1 MLPPIMP
8 VSRLTGAVPF
18 LCRSPLF
25 ALFLMILLFPL
36 LLGACAGGGG
46 GLSSAG
52 PVVLVDG
59 TDRFADEEEEDDEDD
74 EDDKDGESPP
84 TPRAD
89 PSEEWVGGTPTL
101 IERAFLTAMNE
112 ASADATFG
120 ASDSFDKIDYRLALN
135 VTRFAYVPGGEAM
148 VDFDATVNTSDGD
161 VLLARSYWGWA
172 PLVGEV
178 PAEGFNALG
187 VALGEA
193 MTVFAGELATA
204 RYWKDKTS

>member
-1 MLPPIMP
+1 MNATFPVGTLTFIRALAGAVAGLLVLAAYSAVPVRSPDTHYDLDVVMAP
-8 VSRLTGAVPF
+8 VSFGTEAAIDLRRVDVRGLQSGRPLVIVTGTEP
-18 LCRSPLF
+18 
-25 ALFLMILLFPL
+25 I
-36 LLGACAGGGG
+36 
-46 GLSSAG
+46 
-52 PVVLVDG
+52 
-59 TDRFADEEEEDDEDD
+59 RFQEQRGHFGHVA
-74 EDDKDGESPP
+74 
-84 TPRAD
+84 
-89 PSEEWVGGTPTL
+89 TPTL
-101 IERAFLTAMNE
+101 IKRAFLTAMNE
-112 ASADATFG
+112 ASVDATLG
-120 ASDSFDKIDYRLALN
+120 ASDSFDKIDYQLALN

-204 RYWKDKTS
+204 RYRKDKTS

>member
-1 MLPPIMP
+1 MNATFPFGTLTFIRALAGAVAGLLVLAACSAAPVRSPDTHYDLDVVMAP
-8 VSRLTGAVPF
+8 VSFGTEAAIALRRVDVRGLQSGRSLVIVTGTEP
-18 LCRSPLF
+18 
-25 ALFLMILLFPL
+25 I
-36 LLGACAGGGG
+36 
-46 GLSSAG
+46 
-52 PVVLVDG
+52 
-59 TDRFADEEEEDDEDD
+59 RFQEQRGHFWHVA
-74 EDDKDGESPP
+74 
-84 TPRAD
+84 
-89 PSEEWVGGTPTL
+89 TPTL

-161 VLLARSYWGWA
+161 VLLARSYWGRA

-178 PAEGFNALG
+178 PAEGVNALG

-204 RYWKDKTS
+204 LPAGQD

>member
-1 MLPPIMP
+1 MLPLIMP
-8 VSRLTGAVPF
+8 VSRLTGAVPVP
-18 LCRSPLF
+18 CRSPLF

-46 GLSSAG
+46 GGGLSSAG

-59 TDRFADEEEEDDEDD
+59 TDRFADEDDED
-74 EDDKDGESPP
+74 GGSPP
-84 TPRAD
+84 TPGAD
-89 PSEEWVGGTPTL
+89 PTEEWVGGTPTL

-204 RYWKDKTS
+204 RYRKDKTS